1 MPPPTN
7 ISEFR
12 SFLGMANYLSRFIP
26 NYFMLIYHLLE
37 LTKKNIPWLWTHKDQ
52 TIFDDL
58 KTELISPKVMFYY
71 DPSLNSLVITDTNP
85 TLIQQS
91 SSNSYHIILYSS
103 IPTEHN

>member
-37 LTKKNIPWLWTHKDQ
+37 LTKKNIPWL
-52 TIFDDL
+52 TI
-58 KTELISPKVMFYY
+58 S
-71 DPSLNSLVITDTNP
+71 
-85 TLIQQS
+85 Q
-91 SSNSYHIILYSS
+91 
-103 IPTEHN
+103 